1 MNSENVNQQPIE
13 VLCINNV
20 ELTLLGT
27 AHVSRA
33 SADAVAEM
41 LESNEFD
48 TVAIELCQARYD
60 SMVNPDSLAEMDLF
74 EVIKNKKASMVAAS
88 LALGAYQQRLAE
100 QFEVQPGQEM
110 RVAMDICQ
118 KKNLSLALIDRNI
131 GITLKRLYRNIP
143 WWRKLY
149 VVSGLIASVVTN
161 EKVTED
167 EIEKLK
173 SGDMLES
180 TFAQFSDSAQDLFKP
195 LISERDRYM
204 AARLIQVTQEQGT
217 KKVLAVVGA
226 GHLAGLKQ
234 TLLDGID
241 QPDKTLHELDTLP
254 VGSSFTKYIPW
265 VIVALVLSGF
275 AFGFSKSTDLGW
287 SLVFDW
293 ILINGGLSALGAA
306 IAGAHILT
314 VLTAFLA
321 APLTSLNPT
330 IGAGIVTAG
339 MEVYLR
345 KPTIKDFENVRKDT
359 AKLSGWRSNRVAR
372 LILVFLLSTLGS
384 VLGTYIAGFQIFD
397 ALSNVY

>member
-1 MNSENVNQQPIE
+1 MNSENVNQQPSE
-13 VLCINNV
+13 VVTINGV
-20 ELTLLGT
+20 EITLLGT

-33 SADAVAEM
+33 SADAVAEL
-41 LESNEFD
+41 LESNDFD
-48 TVAIELCQARYD
+48 AVAIELCQARYD
-60 SMVNPDSLAEMDLF
+60 SIVNPNALADMDLF

-100 QFEVQPGQEM
+100 QFEVLPGQEM
-110 RVAMDICQ
+110 RVAIDISQ
-118 KKNLSLALIDRNI
+118 QKNLHLELIDRNV
-131 GITLKRLYRNIP
+131 GVTLKRLYRNIP

-149 VVSGLIASVVTN
+149 VISGLIASVVTN

-195 LISERDRYM
+195 LIAERDRYM
-204 AARLIQVTQEQGT
+204 AAKLIQMTHQQVS

-234 TLLDGID
+234 TLLDGIE
-241 QPDKTLHELDTLP
+241 QPAETVQELDTLP
-254 VGSSFTKYIPW
+254 VGSKFTKFIPW
-265 VIVALVLSGF
+265 IIVALVLTGF
-275 AFGFSKSTDLGW
+275 AFGFSKSADLGW
-287 SLVFDW
+287 SLVLDW
-293 ILINGGLSALGAA
+293 VLINGGLSALGAA

-339 MEVYLR
+339 MEIYLR

-384 VLGTYIAGFQIFD
+384 VFGTYIAGFQIFD
-397 ALSNVY
+397 ALAGA